1 MSKTKFVY
9 FDIGGVMLRD
19 FTNTNKWAEMKK
31 DLGVNKENE
40 EIFDSIWQRH
50 RSRIC
55 IDCDIDTII
64 PEFEKEAGIVFPKD
78 YSMLEDF
85 VDRFDPSPS
94 IWLVIDKVKDNYK
107 IGLLTNTYPLM
118 LDMIRAKNKFPKYDW
133 EVIVDSSLVGFQKPE
148 SEIYEIAE
156 ERSGLKPEELF
167 FIDNLSKN
175 TNAAKKRGWKVFH
188 YDDQN
193 PEKASKELISIL
205 NLD

>member
-1 MSKTKFVY
+1 MSKIKFVY

-50 RSRIC
+50 RGRIC
-55 IDCDIDTII
+55 IDCDVDTII
-64 PEFEKEAGIVFPKD
+64 PEFEKEAGIVLPKD

-193 PEKASKELISIL
+193 PEKASKELTHIL